1 MDHAILFGSSSLQ
14 EVPMNLTLVFLPS
27 ASLPVHFLCCTI
39 FSGLGRY
46 VFSDFLEKVGINQHK
61 KCGGSINTKN
71 DGDFF
76 WRKILMFQNGVN
88 GIFRDTISTFK
99 LVTKSIHSVL
109 LKLYL
114 TKGINKCVIVNVLV
128 FKSTLF
134 LFPKCGEMRKFFGA
148 KSIFFL
154 ASL

>member
-61 KCGGSINTKN
+61 KWRRFFLKKN
-71 DGDFF
+71 FNVS
-76 WRKILMFQNGVN
+76 NGVN

-148 KSIFFL
+148 KSNFFL